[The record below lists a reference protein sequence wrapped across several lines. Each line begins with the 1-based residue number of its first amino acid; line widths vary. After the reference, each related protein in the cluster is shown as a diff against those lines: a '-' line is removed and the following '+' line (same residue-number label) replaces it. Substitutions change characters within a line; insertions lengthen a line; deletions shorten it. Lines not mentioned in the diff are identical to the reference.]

1 MPQAPGGHFAGD
13 RFAAVEGPA
22 CSGRDIRGD
31 IRRPLGAPFR
41 VATLAQKPL
50 LGGRMTSSADRTPA
64 DIRTDI
70 AHPARVYDY
79 WLGGKDNFAAD
90 RAAGDAVVQ
99 AMPEILD
106 TVRGNRQFLTRATA
120 FLRDAG
126 ISQFLDI
133 GSGLPSSP
141 NVHEIAQLGGAQPRV
156 VYVDHDPVVF
166 VHTDSL
172 LAKDN
177 AASAVQADL
186 RDVDKVLDAA
196 RQTLDFTKPTG
207 LLFVGVLH
215 HILDSED
222 PAGIVARYLSA
233 LAPGSYLVIS
243 HSTDEFSPE
252 KMRANAEV
260 ADNSGTVL
268 IPRSREAILRM
279 FNGHELVEP
288 GLVLVSHWRP
298 NGGSPGVNANRAWVY
313 GGVAAL

>member
-1 MPQAPGGHFAGD
+1 MTGPGEPGNG
-13 RFAAVEGPA
+13 VPA
-22 CSGRDIRGD
+22 N
-31 IRRPLGAPFR
+31 
-41 VATLAQKPL
+41 
-50 LGGRMTSSADRTPA
+50 
-64 DIRTDI
+64 IRTDV

-90 RAAGDAVVQ
+90 RAAAEQVLQ

-106 TVRGNRQFLTRATA
+106 TVRGNREFLARAVT

-126 ISQFLDI
+126 IRQFLDI

-141 NVHEIAQLGGAQPRV
+141 NVHEIAQQDDKDARV

-166 VHTDSL
+166 VHADAL
-172 LAKDN
+172 LAKND
-177 AASAVQADL
+177 ATAVVLADL
-186 RDVDKVLDAA
+186 RDVDEVLAKA
-196 RQTLDFTKPTG
+196 GELLDFSQPVG

-215 HILDSED
+215 HILDSQD

-268 IPRSREAILRM
+268 IPRDKDAIMLM

-288 GLVLVSHWRP
+288 GLVLVSYWRP
-298 NGGSPGVNANRAWVY
+298 EGGEPGPNANRAWVY
-313 GGVAAL
+313 GGVAAV